1 MPEISVPAG
10 RVHYEESGAGPPVVL
25 LHGLLMNHTVWDDV
39 LPLLPEGH
47 RYLLP
52 DLPLGAHSVPLNADA
67 DLTNEG
73 IAHLI
78 ADFLDALD
86 LSDVTLVHSDW
97 GGGLLLTALGRDER
111 IGRLVILPSTAFDNF
126 PPGLPGRVA
135 TVAARLPGLTLGL
148 RAMRLAPV
156 RRLPI
161 LFGRMARTIPDA
173 TMRAWTRPAI
183 EDPLVR
189 RDLLKHARAPFD
201 RAELT
206 RATEALRGF
215 TGDALV
221 LWIAD
226 GTVMP
231 RDHGRRLADLLP
243 HSRLVELADCYV
255 LAMMDRPDVVA
266 AELAAFL
273 AESAPARRD

>member
-1 MPEISVPAG
+1 MPEVSVPAG
-10 RVHYEESGAGPPVVL
+10 RVHYEQFGDGPPVVL
-25 LHGLLMNHTVWDDV
+25 LHGLLMDHTVWDRV
-39 LPLLPEGH
+39 LPLLPAGH

-52 DLPLGAHSVPLNADA
+52 DLPLGAHPIPLRADA

-73 IAHLI
+73 IANLI
-78 ADFLDALD
+78 ADFLDALY
-86 LSDVTLVHSDW
+86 LRDVTLVHSDW
-97 GGGLLLTALGRDER
+97 GGGLFLTALGRDER
-111 IGRLVILPSTAFDNF
+111 IERLVILPSTAFDNF
-126 PPGLPGRVA
+126 PPGLPGKAA

-148 RAMRLAPV
+148 RALRISAV

-161 LFGRMARTIPDA
+161 LFGRMARDIPDA

-201 RAELT
+201 RADLT
-206 RATEALRGF
+206 RATEALRAF

-226 GTVMP
+226 DTVMP
-231 RDHGRRLADLLP
+231 HDHGRRFAELLP
-243 HSRLVELADCYV
+243 NGRLVELSDCYV

-266 AELAAFL
+266 NELAAFL
-273 AESAPARRD
+273 GRTRRVR

>member
-1 MPEISVPAG
+1 MPEVSVPAG
-10 RVHYEESGAGPPVVL
+10 RVHYEEFGDGPPVVL
-25 LHGLLMNHTVWDDV
+25 LHGLLMDHTVWDAL

-52 DLPLGAHSVPLNADA
+52 DLPLGAHPIPLNTDA
-67 DLTNEG
+67 DLSNEG

-78 ADFLDALD
+78 ADFLEALD
-86 LSDVTLVHSDW
+86 LRGVTLVHSDW

-126 PPGLPGRVA
+126 PPGLPGEAA

-148 RAMRLAPV
+148 RAMRIGAV

-161 LFGRMARTIPDA
+161 LFGRMAHDIPDA

-183 EDPLVR
+183 EDPLIR

-201 RAELT
+201 RAVLT
-206 RATEALRGF
+206 RQTEALRGF
-215 TGDALV
+215 AGDALV

-231 RDHGRRLADLLP
+231 RDHGRRLAGLLP
-243 HSRLVELADCYV
+243 RGRLVELPDSYV
-255 LAMMDRPDVVA
+255 LAMMDRPDAVA

-273 AESAPARRD
+273 GAPTTSPRE

>member
-1 MPEISVPAG
+1 MPEVSVPAG
-10 RVHYEESGAGPPVVL
+10 RVHYEEFGDGPPVVL
-25 LHGLLMNHTVWDDV
+25 LHGLLMDHTVWNAV
-39 LPLLPEGH
+39 LPLLPQGH

-52 DLPLGAHSVPLNADA
+52 DLPLGAHPIPLNADA
-67 DLTNEG
+67 DLSNEG

-78 ADFLDALD
+78 ADFLEALD
-86 LSDVTLVHSDW
+86 LRDVVLVHSDW

-126 PPGLPGRVA
+126 PPGLPGKAA

-148 RAMRLAPV
+148 RALRIGAV

-161 LFGRMARTIPDA
+161 LFGRMARDVPAA

-183 EDPLVR
+183 EDPLIR

-201 RAELT
+201 RADLV
-206 RATEALRGF
+206 RGTEALRAF

-243 HSRLVELADCYV
+243 RGRLVELADCYV
-255 LAMMDRPDVVA
+255 LAMIDSPPTVA
-266 AELAAFL
+266 DELSAFL

>member
-1 MPEISVPAG
+1 MPEVSVPAG
-10 RVHYEESGAGPPVVL
+10 RVHYEEFGDGPPVVL
-25 LHGLLMNHTVWDDV
+25 LHGLLMDHTVWDAV
-39 LPLLPEGH
+39 LPLLPEGR

-52 DLPLGAHSVPLNADA
+52 DLPLGAHPIPLNTDA
-67 DLTNEG
+67 DLSNEG

-78 ADFLDALD
+78 ADFLEALD
-86 LSDVTLVHSDW
+86 LRGVTLVHSDW

-126 PPGLPGRVA
+126 PPGLPGKAA

-148 RAMRLAPV
+148 RAMRIGAV

-161 LFGRMARTIPDA
+161 LFGRMAHDIPDA

-183 EDPLVR
+183 EDPLIR

-201 RAELT
+201 RSVLT
-206 RATEALRGF
+206 RQTEALHGF

-231 RDHGRRLADLLP
+231 REHGRRLADLLP
-243 HSRLVELADCYV
+243 RGRLVELPDAYV
-255 LAMMDRPDVVA
+255 LAMMDRPDAVA

-273 AESAPARRD
+273 GAPTPSPRE

>member
-1 MPEISVPAG
+1 MPEVAVPAG
-10 RVHYEESGAGPPVVL
+10 RVHYEEVGSGLPVVL
-25 LHGLLMNHTVWDDV
+25 LHGLLMDHTVWDDV
-39 LPLLPEGH
+39 LPLLPGGH
-47 RYLLP
+47 RYVLL
-52 DLPLGAHSVPLNADA
+52 DLPLGAHPVPLNADA

-73 IAHLI
+73 IAHLV
-78 ADFLDALD
+78 ADVLEALD
-86 LSDVTLVHSDW
+86 LRDVTLVHSDW

-126 PPGLPGRVA
+126 PPGLPGKAA
-135 TVAARLPGLTLGL
+135 TVAARLPGLSLGL
-148 RAMRLAPV
+148 RALRLGAV

-161 LFGRMARTIPDA
+161 LFGRMAREIPDGR
-173 TMRAWTRPAI
+173 MRAWTRPAI
-183 EDPLVR
+183 DDPLIR

-206 RATEALRGF
+206 RGTEALRAF

-243 HSRLVELADCYV
+243 HGRLVELEDCYV

-266 AELAAFL
+266 DELSAFL
-273 AESAPARRD
+273 AESVPARRD